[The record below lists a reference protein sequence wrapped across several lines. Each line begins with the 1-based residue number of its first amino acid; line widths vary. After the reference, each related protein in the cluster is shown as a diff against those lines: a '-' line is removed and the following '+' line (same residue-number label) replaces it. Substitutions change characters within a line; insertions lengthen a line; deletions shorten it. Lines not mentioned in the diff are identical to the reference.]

1 MWPCDGYNAQA
12 ASSLVE
18 SLFHH
23 LLRPTP
29 TRTHTHNCLM
39 APCPWIPTW
48 APLYPFND
56 LFSRTTWVILYQKGK
71 TSLDFNKARD
81 EWVLQ
86 WQWHQLDNMQTISTR
101 RNIHPGMT
109 NYTIGPHL
117 EMLKTSIFC
126 ESCISWNI
134 SVFLCSF
141 WKIWKSHQTSL
152 ATIQSVRKCICT
164 DNCLKWICIRQ
175 CLWIRQNSCSVYK
188 ELHSCIMEVNPEHFS
203 VQVLIGSI
211 VKHQLPTCLTFKHKL
226 QTFLSQQWVVY
237 WISRAEQNGRTLLTG
252 CIFCQ

>member
-29 TRTHTHNCLM
+29 THTHTHNRLM

-48 APLYPFND
+48 A
-56 LFSRTTWVILYQKGK
+56 G
-71 TSLDFNKARD
+71 
-81 EWVLQ
+81 
-86 WQWHQLDNMQTISTR
+86 TR
-101 RNIHPGMT
+101 RNIHLGMT
-109 NYTIGPHL
+109 NYPIGPHL

-126 ESCISWNI
+126 ESYISWNI

-203 VQVLIGSI
+203 MQVLIGSI
-211 VKHQLPTCLTFKHKL
+211 VKH
-226 QTFLSQQWVVY
+226 
-237 WISRAEQNGRTLLTG
+237 
-252 CIFCQ
+252 